1 MLRQLVDCAGQGKDR
16 RRVPAKCVSR
26 PSKVARAFR
35 LRALAPRCIYRHMCA
50 TAQLETQ
57 GSEGSYGSV
66 YEFEFS
72 PVVLVILE
80 GHIPEHVVPFL
91 RPRKEDT

>member
-1 MLRQLVDCAGQGKDR
+1 
-16 RRVPAKCVSR
+16 
-26 PSKVARAFR
+26 
-35 LRALAPRCIYRHMCA
+35 MCA

-66 YEFEFS
+66 YEFDFS